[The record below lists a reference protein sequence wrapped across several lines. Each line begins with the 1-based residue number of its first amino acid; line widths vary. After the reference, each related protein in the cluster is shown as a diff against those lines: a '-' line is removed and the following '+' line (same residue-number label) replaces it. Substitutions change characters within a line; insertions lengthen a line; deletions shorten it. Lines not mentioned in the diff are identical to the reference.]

1 MSISWALA
9 VPAIV
14 FVALV
19 MPIWLTLHYR
29 TQWARMKHVEVG
41 DDEVTISKDELARLQ
56 RVAAKLDERIVSL
69 EQILESE
76 FPNWR
81 KS

>member
-1 MSISWALA
+1 VSIYWALA
-9 VPAIV
+9 VPVII

-29 TQWARMKHVEVG
+29 TQWARMRHVEVG
-41 DDEVTISKDELARLQ
+41 DGEVAISKDELARLQ
-56 RVAAKLDERIVSL
+56 RIAVKLDERIVSL
-69 EQILESE
+69 EQVLGSE